1 MTKRANWSLSHAIIE
16 LYPLCISHKSQ
27 RPLLVLINLSSDMWV
42 QRHFLAQWHV
52 GFYNAVFVSN
62 QKEKG
67 AFSRNLH
74 RIPNSRFSFEKG
86 RSFRSCPSN
95 AMAKRASVPQ
105 FGTWENQN
113 VGYTMYFEKVRN
125 DKSAGPKKIINPND
139 PEQMRHVNMGS
150 SSNQTPPSVPKPSQ
164 HRPKP
169 EQRQPNYYNPEQRQ
183 PNYHQPEQ
191 RQPNYHQNYH
201 NQRPNQNYPREPSPE
216 PSPARVRPSPG
227 PTKRSNVVPKF
238 GEWEDVNSTPA
249 GGYTMQFENLKKKK
263 EAAKASPLQL
273 PTEPVRSPER
283 KHEPSFFQKV

>member
-1 MTKRANWSLSHAIIE
+1 MSAENDTII
-16 LYPLCISHKSQ
+16 
-27 RPLLVLINLSSDMWV
+27 INLSCRKNRSNRRARLLPLFELCV
-42 QRHFLAQWHV
+42 ILRHV

-67 AFSRNLH
+67 TFSRNLQQ
-74 RIPNSRFSFEKG
+74 IPNSRFLFEKG

-139 PEQMRHVNMGS
+139 PEQMRHVNLGS
-150 SSNQTPPSVPKPSQ
+150 SSNQTPPHASVPKPSQ

-169 EQRQPNYYNPEQRQ
+169 EQRQPNYY
-183 PNYHQPEQ
+183 QPEQ

-216 PSPARVRPSPG
+216 PSPARVRSSPG
-227 PTKRSNVVPKF
+227 PTKRPNVVPKF

-273 PTEPVRSPER
+273 PTEPVRTPER
-283 KHEPSFFQKV
+283 KPEPSFFSKLLGCFSPK